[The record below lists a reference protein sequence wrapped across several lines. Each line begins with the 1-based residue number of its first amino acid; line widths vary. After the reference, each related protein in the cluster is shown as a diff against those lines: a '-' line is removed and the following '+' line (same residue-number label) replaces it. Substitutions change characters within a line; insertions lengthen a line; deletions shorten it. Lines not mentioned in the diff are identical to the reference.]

1 MYVNYEENPT
11 GRKIW
16 ERYNVQRRTEEG
28 HAWLK
33 VKEEFFYADDRMV
46 APTNPG
52 WLQTAFDTLT
62 GIFGRVRLRKN
73 VRKTVG
79 MVCHSCG
86 AAGVWENED
95 YTR

>member
-52 WLQTAFDTLT
+52 WLQTALDTLT
-62 GIFGRVRLRKN
+62 GLFDWVGLQEN
-73 VRKTVG
+73 VIKTAG
-79 MVCHSCG
+79 MVCQPSR
-86 AAGVWENED
+86 AAGVRSYEA
-95 YTR
+95 